1 MSNPFAPKTEEEYQV
16 KLDALASAIT
26 RMDPDVLA
34 VQEVGDP
41 VALGELADRVGGT
54 WHIETA
60 APETGTD
67 HSIRVGVL
75 SRLPLTTL
83 DPVAAFPDKLRAIQQ
98 GDKPTENTTAMGRPA
113 LHVRVRIQDTDIDLI
128 TAHFKSKLLTFPN
141 GRFNPLDEGER
152 ARFGA
157 YTLYRRGAEAVT
169 VRAAATDLLTNDDN
183 ASVMVLG
190 DLNDE
195 VEAATTQILN
205 GPTGSE
211 IGTGGFNQPDHG
223 DRQRL
228 WNLAPRIPEAQR
240 FSRKYR
246 GRNELID
253 HIFVSHA
260 LVGKIA
266 QDHVTTDAA
275 GPTPS
280 IDDDPTNRAEQ
291 QDLITVLCSHRSTC
305 SRGSR
310 YLVSRPARDH
320 NGAVRQHGG
329 LWHGTGASSALQ
341 RSGDSFQ
348 SSPTRRGQ
356 KPCGQ
361 PRTRFW

>member
-1 MSNPFAPKTEEEYQV
+1 M
-16 KLDALASAIT
+16 LI
-26 RMDPDVLA
+26 VLEA
-34 VQEVGDP
+34 
-41 VALGELADRVGGT
+41 T

-60 APETGTD
+60 APGTGTD
-67 HSIRVGVL
+67 HTIRVGVL
-75 SRLPLTTL
+75 SRLPLTTF

-98 GDKPTENTTAMGRPA
+98 GDKPTENTTAMGRAA
-113 LHVRVRIQDTDIDLI
+113 LHVRVRIQDTNIDLI
-128 TAHFKSKLLTFPN
+128 ATHFKSKLLTFPPD
-141 GRFNPLDEGER
+141 RYSPHDEGER

-157 YTLYRRGAEAVT
+157 YALYRRAAEAIT
-169 VRAAATDLLTNDDN
+169 VRAAATDLLTSDHA

-211 IGTGGFNQPDHG
+211 IGTSGFNQPDHG

-246 GRNELID
+246 GRKELID

-275 GPTPS
+275 GPTPPS
-280 IDDDPTNRAEQ
+280 TTTPLRGAEHP
-291 QDLITVLCSHRSTC
+291 DLITVLCSQQSTY
-305 SRGSR
+305 SRSR
-310 YLVSRPARDH
+310 YPVSLLARDH
-320 NGAVRQHGG
+320 NN
-329 LWHGTGASSALQ
+329 TG
-341 RSGDSFQ
+341 
-348 SSPTRRGQ
+348 
-356 KPCGQ
+356 
-361 PRTRFW
+361 RTP